1 MKIEIAELLIY
12 SHLKHNEGCRIVQTN
27 WKTSGNW
34 IVTDYDK
41 ERAKLLFEKIKKAP
55 SFSVIFKNNSFEQ
68 LIKQAEIDVL
78 GINTTE
84 SSIYGIDVAFHAAG
98 LNYGSTEETVDRIMK
113 KIFRTIF
120 IMQCYFKEYDK
131 YYAYFVTP
139 KASPAYKIKI
149 DQLITEANNIINDD
163 NIIIEFFANDEFY
176 DKIVDPLTANI
187 DDEND
192 TSELFARAV
201 KLLQLDSRKPVLTI
215 EKQPRIKLS
224 SKVTVSDKRTE
235 NGMKIG
241 QYVQYTMHKAFEQ
254 NLISKEEINNLQNKD
269 YSKRI
274 FDQNWEVLRSFN
286 RETKDEY
293 GNSRYYQREQ
303 FCGNYHLTSQWHEYH
318 WEPYKKWLHK
328 INYKHA

>member
-1 MKIEIAELLIY
+1 MKVEIAELLIY

-34 IVTDYDK
+34 VITEYDK
-41 ERAKLLFEKIKKAP
+41 ERAKLLFEKIKKSP
-55 SFSVIFKNNSFEQ
+55 SFCVIFKNNSFEQ

-139 KASPAYKIKI
+139 KASPVYKARI
-149 DQLITEANNIINDD
+149 DQLIAEANEIIDDESITIEFMSNDD
-163 NIIIEFFANDEFY
+163 FYAN
-176 DKIVDPLTANI
+176 IVDPLTSNI

-192 TSELFARAV
+192 TSELFSRAI
-201 KLLQLDSRKPVLTI
+201 KLLQLDARKKEVSTI
-215 EKQPRIKLS
+215 FPIKKQTLVKTNTTKS
-224 SKVTVSDKRTE
+224 TE
-235 NGMKIG
+235 VGMKIG
-241 QYVQYTMHKAFEQ
+241 QYVQFTMRNAFEQ
-254 NLISKEEINNLQNKD
+254 NLISKEEILNLQIG
-269 YSKRI
+269 RAH
-274 FDQNWEVLRSFN
+274 V
-286 RETKDEY
+286 
-293 GNSRYYQREQ
+293 
-303 FCGNYHLTSQWHEYH
+303 
-318 WEPYKKWLHK
+318 
-328 INYKHA
+328 